1 MASVEVTATCH
12 SDSAPPP
19 RVTSTALLRLTSS
32 TRCSQDAG
40 LRPHGGAAGADAVG
54 GGRGRLRRGTICAD
68 HLLSN
73 RQLSTATC
81 HAYSAPLTD
90 TSPPQIE
97 FDEFIVL
104 MNTHIG
110 PMWETI
116 QTEGGLKLELKAA
129 AESLGMVLSYMLSQA
144 SMA

>member
-1 MASVEVTATCH
+1 M
-12 SDSAPPP
+12 
-19 RVTSTALLRLTSS
+19 
-32 TRCSQDAG
+32 
-40 LRPHGGAAGADAVG
+40 
-54 GGRGRLRRGTICAD
+54 
-68 HLLSN
+68 
-73 RQLSTATC
+73 
-81 HAYSAPLTD
+81 TD

-129 AESLGMVLSYMLSQA
+129 AESLGMVLSDMLSQA